1 MENINL
7 LDKYRIQNPQ
17 YNNVDDEI
25 LLKDIYNKH
34 YNNMDYNDYKN
45 KVLNTKATFNE
56 NISQIDLDIEQQYEY
71 CKSNTNA
78 IACIS
83 PKRLKEIKTM
93 KPMGFFEAF
102 RGLVSF
108 GEDDDKKKFNDIS
121 EKYNNNQTLTKEE
134 SDFIKEYVDYQA
146 QLQLRGVK
154 THGKILG
161 GIVAQIP
168 RLAQFMAVNTAIQGA
183 NALTG
188 GVLSPLTI
196 PLSVGIN
203 TFIDNLTDRTKTE
216 RIYNNFVKL
225 TDKGEMLVKAVN
237 EADKKLEG
245 TKAFTND
252 LIENSVEVLL
262 EPIMGLLGS
271 NISKAFNIKGFHIK
285 NDVFKNTLKKVMSNR
300 FTKLISAKAPTANL
314 NGLVMEEFEEIITDA
329 LNNYIVEQEPFAE
342 NFKDTIIDR
351 DWLSELGIIAG
362 TGVLSNTTMQGIE
375 YLKNKGATSSDLST
389 FNSLKETDKENI
401 VNAINDKQNE
411 EINQKFNNDI
421 ETIKQQA
428 INNGL
433 NEQEV
438 NNSLELFKAQVEG
451 YANNTGINKV
461 KLLNK
466 LKTEINVVDSL
477 TQQGNEVFNQ
487 SLNNDNIYYQSAY
500 HGSPYSF
507 DKFTLDHI
515 GSGEGAQA
523 HGWGLYFALDKKTAE
538 RYKRN
543 LTREKQDVPTIDKEL
558 YYDGKKLN
566 EKEKLPYV
574 ILYNINSK
582 TKKEKE
588 KFLKNNIKFETDEIK
603 KASQYILDN
612 ELLEIFDE
620 NKLKT
625 NKENLYQVEIPNDD
639 VMLFE
644 EKTFEE
650 QPEKVKESLRK
661 LIDDY
666 DILNGN
672 SEYYDEII
680 KKNSYGYQIYDLLFN
695 VNYNTITNHQE
706 HFDYADPYKKAS
718 ELTSKELN
726 TYGIKGIRYNGEQD
740 GECAVV
746 FDDKAIDILNILYQN
761 QNNTKKG
768 SIEFL
773 GDKSIINLVKGNYD
787 QSTLTH
793 ELSHNF
799 LKLVELSKDT
809 NEFTKAKWDEIQK
822 VFKDESETK
831 GSYYS
836 TQEKFARSWESYLR
850 RGIAPTNKLKAI
862 FEEFREWLTN
872 IYQSIKDLNIN
883 LSPDAIKFFDSILI
897 SNETFNNENFQQA
910 YEDLQNEINNRRE
923 VLYQE
928 GKTEQE
934 VENTIEKEF
943 KDRLAKI
950 EEEMQS
956 LNYKE
961 YNVDEYLKKL
971 DEYKKS
977 QGILSSVGN
986 IYNNLTDF
994 LNETIVSENQNIRE
1008 ISEKIYMK
1016 YLNMDFVINQDLKK
1030 YSDILEKF
1038 NKSVLDLKKN
1048 NSKDYEEF
1056 SIAWYNNNME
1066 EIENIS
1072 TKYGF
1077 FEEFKNVRAILE
1089 ELYDRQVEVGVDI
1102 GYRKNYLPTRI
1113 KANEFEKVKNVIAE
1127 KYGSDILSELEKV
1140 ATGKGYLLNSPEG
1153 ISLLSNYLRGYT
1165 PQGITLSPSN
1175 FTKQRTLERSSD
1187 FYPFYQTFEKSLS
1200 DYISQTTR
1208 NINERAFFGKSTA
1221 EQQKEL
1227 TKLKR
1232 KETQLT
1238 KTTDENKRKK
1248 LIEEISELRKN
1259 IENTNINLESSIG
1272 KVIAEELPNISV
1284 KDADKLKDFLLS
1296 LFKKE
1301 PTGKLTQAT
1310 NTLSGIYVLPNPKSA
1325 LKQLTELSA
1334 SIRDFGL
1341 NKTITSLF
1349 SKNLV
1354 NMKDLGLDVDINEPS
1369 KLQNLY
1375 SKALKSVG
1383 FDKADMIGKN
1393 TYLNS
1398 AFLDTQEKIKNND
1411 KKTISNLEM
1420 MFEDKAEEVKE
1431 KFLQGKATDYDVMS
1445 YLFYLINDTQ
1455 PLSSGSKTKYF
1466 NDHPS
1471 LRWMYNLKSYL
1482 IQQISFVKNNVIN
1495 EAKKGNIATATKN
1508 LVNLQLSLWFT
1519 GVPISMIADILFG
1532 DDDDRTLWEKL
1543 PDFMID
1549 NLILNNILNRF
1560 NLLKIIGGN
1569 IGDFVLGF
1577 TTPAFV
1583 KPLNYLGHDLF
1594 NIVDIINGEKESKL
1608 INKNST
1614 IKQFKNLVE
1623 KLD

>member
-34 YNNMDYNDYKN
+34 YNNMDYNEYKN

-362 TGVLSNTTMQGIE
+362 TGALSNTTMQGIE

-438 NNSLELFKAQVEG
+438 DNSLELFKAQVEG

-461 KLLNK
+461 ELLNK

-487 SLNNDNIYYQSAY
+487 SLDIAKQNEELDAKFPEYTENTISINGIEKSVFNSNGDRIAKSKEALENFYKWFGDSKVVNEKGEPLVVYHGTDKSFNTFKGKFFFFTDDKKLAEDYSQSEYNKRYENEKVINAYLNLKNPLIIDAKGHFWNTIDYKNKQLDGEKLSSIAKKQNKDGLILLNVKDPAKPWSFTKNTTDYVVFEPNQIKSVENKGQFSLKNDNIYYQ
-500 HGSPYSF
+500 
-507 DKFTLDHI
+507 
-515 GSGEGAQA
+515 
-523 HGWGLYFALDKKTAE
+523 
-538 RYKRN
+538 
-543 LTREKQDVPTIDKEL
+543 
-558 YYDGKKLN
+558 
-566 EKEKLPYV
+566 
-574 ILYNINSK
+574 
-582 TKKEKE
+582 
-588 KFLKNNIKFETDEIK
+588 
-603 KASQYILDN
+603 
-612 ELLEIFDE
+612 
-620 NKLKT
+620 
-625 NKENLYQVEIPNDD
+625 
-639 VMLFE
+639 
-644 EKTFEE
+644 
-650 QPEKVKESLRK
+650 
-661 LIDDY
+661 
-666 DILNGN
+666 
-672 SEYYDEII
+672 
-680 KKNSYGYQIYDLLFN
+680 
-695 VNYNTITNHQE
+695 
-706 HFDYADPYKKAS
+706 
-718 ELTSKELN
+718 
-726 TYGIKGIRYNGEQD
+726 
-740 GECAVV
+740 
-746 FDDKAIDILNILYQN
+746 N
-761 QNNTKKG
+761 QNTKKG

-773 GDKSIINLVKGNYD
+773 GDKSIINLVKDNYD

-862 FEEFREWLTN
+862 FEEFRDWLTN

-883 LSPDAIKFFDSILI
+883 LSPEAIKFFDSILI

-950 EEEMQS
+950 EEDMQS
-956 LNYKE
+956 LNYRE

-1016 YLNMDFVINQDLKK
+1016 YLNMDFAINQDLKK
-1030 YSDILEKF
+1030 YSDILENF

-1048 NSKDYEEF
+1048 NSEDYEKF

-1066 EIENIS
+1066 EIEDIS

-1165 PQGITLSPSN
+1165 PRGITLSPSN

-1187 FYPFYQTFEKSLS
+1187 FYPFYQTFEKSLA
-1200 DYISQTTR
+1200 DYISQTTK
-1208 NINERAFFGKSTA
+1208 NINEREFFGKSTA

-1248 LIEEISELRKN
+1248 LINEISELRKN

-1411 KKTISNLEM
+1411 KKTINNLEM

-1583 KPLNYLGHDLF
+1583 KPLNYLGHDLI

>member
-1 MENINL
+1 MTITRLEALKLNNPL
-7 LDKYRIQNPQ
+7 YSQNT
-17 YNNVDDEI
+17 DEEI
-25 LLKDIYNKH
+25 LTQR
-34 YNNMDYNDYKN
+34 YNDYYKDSGVDFSTYKN
-45 KVLNTKATFNE
+45 KMNE
-56 NISQIDLDIEQQYEY
+56 EVDYESNVISSLE
-71 CKSNTNA
+71 KSNQQAISSDNANEYLNVIYETNNIVDNQEKIGFIEGLQRAEWKNIIPVFSAVKEGYNLYKIKKIAENLELGLEVNDKDFKYFADYVAKQQEEAARGRNIGGHIAGA
-78 IACIS
+78 IPDTIGFTLEFALSGGIATA
-83 PKRLKEIKTM
+83 IKTAS
-93 KPMGFFEAF
+93 KKAIKKAVKKTITSKIKDVAI
-102 RGLVSF
+102 RGAEITAIHS
-108 GEDDDKKKFNDIS
+108 
-121 EKYNNNQTLTKEE
+121 
-134 SDFIKEYVDYQA
+134 
-146 QLQLRGVK
+146 
-154 THGKILG
+154 ILG
-161 GIVAQIP
+161 GAY
-168 RLAQFMAVNTAIQGA
+168 REYNTRML
-183 NALTG
+183 NN
-188 GVLSPLTI
+188 SLTI
-196 PLSVGIN
+196 
-203 TFIDNLTDRTKTE
+203 
-216 RIYNNFVKL
+216 
-225 TDKGEMLVKAVN
+225 TDKGQAFFNSSNEKPATTLLKSLLSVYIADTTELMGETFISPLLNGISGSIAKTQVGKALNKIAKPFNNLIKQTFKTTPVN
-237 EADKKLEG
+237 ALRQFGWDGILEEIGEERLEG
-245 TKAFTND
+245 
-252 LIENSVEVLL
+252 LL
-262 EPIMGLLGS
+262 RY
-271 NISKAFNIKGFHIK
+271 AFNIDNQGYSWES
-285 NDVFKNTLKKVMSNR
+285 FK
-300 FTKLISAKAPTANL
+300 
-314 NGLVMEEFEEIITDA
+314 
-329 LNNYIVEQEPFAE
+329 EQEGL
-342 NFKDTIIDR
+342 NFD
-351 DWLSELGIIAG
+351 SMMVELGIIG
-362 TGVLSNTTMQGIE
+362 IQGSVSHTGARLFDKLTNNGIE
-375 YLKNKGATSSDLST
+375 RNEAINLI
-389 FNSLKETDKENI
+389 NSLTETQKDDALRNLNEQENKI
-401 VNAINDKQNE
+401 DNE
-411 EINQKFNNDI
+411 KFNNDI

-451 YANNTGINKV
+451 YASNTGINKV
-461 KLLNK
+461 DLLNK

-477 TQQGNEVFNQ
+477 AQQGNEVFNQ
-487 SLNNDNIYYQSAY
+487 SLDIARQNEELDAKFPEYTENTININGIEKSVFNSNGDRIAKSKEALENFYKWFGDSKVVNEKGEPLVVYHSTNAEFDTFSKRKQKGGVFAKGFYFSKIKERTTPYGIKTLSTYLKMKNPFIIENGDGLSSAIANQLEITKKEIAKKYGHDRYYENFPTDTAYRNFLQDKGYDGIVSEATQEIVVFEPNQIKSVENKGQFSLNNNNIYYQ
-500 HGSPYSF
+500 
-507 DKFTLDHI
+507 
-515 GSGEGAQA
+515 
-523 HGWGLYFALDKKTAE
+523 
-538 RYKRN
+538 
-543 LTREKQDVPTIDKEL
+543 
-558 YYDGKKLN
+558 
-566 EKEKLPYV
+566 
-574 ILYNINSK
+574 
-582 TKKEKE
+582 
-588 KFLKNNIKFETDEIK
+588 
-603 KASQYILDN
+603 
-612 ELLEIFDE
+612 
-620 NKLKT
+620 NK
-625 NKENLYQVEIPNDD
+625 
-639 VMLFE
+639 
-644 EKTFEE
+644 
-650 QPEKVKESLRK
+650 
-661 LIDDY
+661 
-666 DILNGN
+666 
-672 SEYYDEII
+672 
-680 KKNSYGYQIYDLLFN
+680 
-695 VNYNTITNHQE
+695 
-706 HFDYADPYKKAS
+706 
-718 ELTSKELN
+718 
-726 TYGIKGIRYNGEQD
+726 
-740 GECAVV
+740 
-746 FDDKAIDILNILYQN
+746 
-761 QNNTKKG
+761 NTKKG

-956 LNYKE
+956 LNYRE

-994 LNETIVSENQNIRE
+994 LNETIISENQNIRE

-1016 YLNMDFVINQDLKK
+1016 YLNMDFAINQDLKR
-1030 YSDILEKF
+1030 YSDILENF
-1038 NKSVLDLKKN
+1038 NKNVLDLKKN
-1048 NSKDYEEF
+1048 NSKDYDEF

-1066 EIENIS
+1066 EIEKIS

-1077 FEEFKNVRAILE
+1077 FEEFKNVRTILE

-1165 PQGITLSPSN
+1165 PRGITLSPSN
-1175 FTKQRTLERSSD
+1175 FTKQRTLERSKD
-1187 FYPFYQTFEKSLS
+1187 FFPFYQSFEKSLA

-1208 NINERAFFGKSTA
+1208 NINEREFFGKSTA

-1398 AFLDTQEKIKNND
+1398 AFLDTQEKIRNND
-1411 KKTISNLEM
+1411 KKTINNLEM

-1455 PLSSGSKTKYF
+1455 PLSSGSKTKFF
-1466 NDHPS
+1466 NDHPNF
-1471 LRWMYNLKSYL
+1471 RFMYNLKSYL
-1482 IQQISFVKNNVIN
+1482 IQQISFIKNKVIN
-1495 EAKKGNIATATKN
+1495 EAKQGNIATATKN

-1549 NLILNNILNRF
+1549 NLMLNNILNRF
-1560 NLLKIIGGN
+1560 NLLKIISGN

-1577 TTPAFV
+1577 TLPPFFTQT
-1583 KPLNYLGHDLF
+1583 LNYLGQDF
-1594 NIVDIINGEKESKL
+1594 VNIVKIINGEKESKL